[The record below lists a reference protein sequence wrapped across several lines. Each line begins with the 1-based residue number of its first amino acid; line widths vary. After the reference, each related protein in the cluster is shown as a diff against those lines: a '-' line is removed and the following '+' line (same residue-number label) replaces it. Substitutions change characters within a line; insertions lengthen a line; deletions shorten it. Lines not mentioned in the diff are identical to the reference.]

1 MWSIVESRLTIWQL
15 TRNFCPYQDKN
26 LLFLLSGIAFSGVN
40 NMRPCICDLLDYVA
54 AGLKITLLELHPY
67 FPMLSI
73 HAQSLDSI
81 T

>member
-1 MWSIVESRLTIWQL
+1 MWSETQL
-15 TRNFCPYQDKN
+15 LQFLPNAVLEYCWEQVDN

>member
-1 MWSIVESRLTIWQL
+1 
-15 TRNFCPYQDKN
+15 
-26 LLFLLSGIAFSGVN
+26 
-40 NMRPCICDLLDYVA
+40 MRPCICDLLDYVA